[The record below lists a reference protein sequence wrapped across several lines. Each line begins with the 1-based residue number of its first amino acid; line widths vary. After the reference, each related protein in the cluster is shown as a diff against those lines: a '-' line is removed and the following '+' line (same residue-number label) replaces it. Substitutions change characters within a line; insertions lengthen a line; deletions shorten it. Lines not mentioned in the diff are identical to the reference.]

1 MVLLVLLLIIVP
13 IIELAII
20 IQVGSMIGVWWT
32 IALLVADSLFGAW
45 LLMRE
50 GSRSWLRFRAAL
62 GNGKVPAK
70 ETADGGLVISG
81 GALLLTPGFLTDIVG
96 LLFLFEPTRAI
107 IRKIALTKAISY
119 AATSVG
125 GPAGWTLRG
134 ALFGSRAAQYARAK
148 RPSRDYDV
156 EGTATEVKS
165 PPPALPGRDAAAS

>member
-1 MVLLVLLLIIVP
+1 MVLLVLLLVIVP

-20 IQVGSMIGVWWT
+20 IQIGSMIGVWWT
-32 IALLVADSLFGAW
+32 IALLVADSLLGAW

-50 GSRSWLRFRAAL
+50 GSRSWLRFRAAI
-62 GNGKVPAK
+62 GDGKVPAK

-96 LLFLFEPTRAI
+96 LLFLFQPTRDV
-107 IRKIALTKAISY
+107 IRRIALTKVVSY

-134 ALFGSRAAQYARAK
+134 AFFGSRAAKYARAK
-148 RPSRDYDV
+148 RPSRDYEV
-156 EGTATEVKS
+156 EGTATEVK
-165 PPPALPGRDAAAS
+165 PPPAALP

>member
-1 MVLLVLLLIIVP
+1 MVLLGLLLVIVP
-13 IIELAII
+13 IIELEII
-20 IQVGSMIGVWWT
+20 IQIGSMIGVWWT
-32 IALLVADSLFGAW
+32 NALLVADSLLGAW

-50 GSRSWLRFRAAL
+50 GSRSWLRFRAAI
-62 GNGKVPAK
+62 GDGKVPAK

-96 LLFLFEPTRAI
+96 LLFLFQPTRDV
-107 IRKIALTKAISY
+107 IRRIALTKVVSY

-134 ALFGSRAAQYARAK
+134 AFFGSRAAKYARAK

-156 EGTATEVKS
+156 EGTATEVK
-165 PPPALPGRDAAAS
+165 PPPAALP

>member
-1 MVLLVLLLIIVP
+1 MVLLVLLLVIVP

-20 IQVGSMIGVWWT
+20 IQSGSMIGVWWT
-32 IALLVADSLFGAW
+32 IALLVADSLLGAW

-50 GSRSWLRFRAAL
+50 GSRSWLRFRAAI
-62 GNGKVPAK
+62 GDGKVPAK

-96 LLFLFEPTRAI
+96 LLFLFQPTRDV
-107 IRKIALTKAISY
+107 IRRIALTKVVSY

-134 ALFGSRAAQYARAK
+134 AFFGSRAAKYARAK

-156 EGTATEVKS
+156 EGTATEVK
-165 PPPALPGRDAAAS
+165 PPPAALP

>member
-20 IQVGSMIGVWWT
+20 IQVGSMIGIWWT
-32 IALLVADSLFGAW
+32 IGLLVADSLFGAW

-62 GNGKVPAK
+62 GNGKIPAK

-81 GALLLTPGFLTDIVG
+81 GALLLTPGFLTDIFG
-96 LLFLFEPTRAI
+96 LLLLFQPTRDI
-107 IRKIALTKAISY
+107 VRRVALTRAVSY

-134 ALFGSRAAQYARAK
+134 AFFGSRAAKYARSK
-148 RPSRDYDV
+148 TPRRDYDV
-156 EGTATEVKS
+156 GGTATEVKS
-165 PPPALPGRDAAAS
+165 PPPALP

>member
-1 MVLLVLLLIIVP
+1 MPLLVLLLIVVP

-20 IQVGSMIGVWWT
+20 IQIGSLIGVWWT
-32 IALLVADSLFGAW
+32 VALLVADSILGAW

-50 GSRSWLRFRAAL
+50 GSRSWLRFRASL

-96 LLFLFEPTRAI
+96 LLFLFQPTRDIIRRIALTRAI
-107 IRKIALTKAISY
+107 TY

-134 ALFGSRAAQYARAK
+134 AFFGSRAAKYARAK

-156 EGTATEVKS
+156 EGTATEVKQ
-165 PPPALPGRDAAAS
+165 PPPALP

>member
-1 MVLLVLLLIIVP
+1 MVLLVLLLVIVP

-20 IQVGSMIGVWWT
+20 VQIGSMIGVWWT
-32 IALLVADSLFGAW
+32 IALLVADSLLGAW

-50 GSRSWLRFRAAL
+50 GSRSWLRFRAAI
-62 GNGKVPAK
+62 GDGKVPAK

-96 LLFLFEPTRAI
+96 LLFLFQPTRDV
-107 IRKIALTKAISY
+107 IRRIALTKVVSY

-134 ALFGSRAAQYARAK
+134 AFFGSRAAKYARAK

-156 EGTATEVKS
+156 EGTATEVK
-165 PPPALPGRDAAAS
+165 PPPAALP

>member
-1 MVLLVLLLIIVP
+1 MVLLVLLLVVVP

-20 IQVGSMIGVWWT
+20 IQIGSMIGVWWT
-32 IALLVADSLFGAW
+32 IALLVADSLLGAW

-50 GSRSWLRFRAAL
+50 GSRSWLRFRAAI
-62 GNGKVPAK
+62 GDGKVPAK

-96 LLFLFEPTRAI
+96 LLFLFQPTRDVL
-107 IRKIALTKAISY
+107 RRIALTKVVSY

-134 ALFGSRAAQYARAK
+134 AFFGSRAAKYARAK

-156 EGTATEVKS
+156 EGTATEVK
-165 PPPALPGRDAAAS
+165 PPPAALP

>member
-13 IIELAII
+13 IVELAII

-32 IALLVADSLFGAW
+32 IGLLIADSLFGAW

-50 GSRSWLRFRAAL
+50 GSRSWLRFKSAI

-81 GALLLTPGFLTDIVG
+81 GALLITPGFLTDIVG
-96 LLFLFEPTRAI
+96 LLFLFEPTRAV
-107 IRKIALTKAISY
+107 IRRITLSRAIKY
-119 AATSVG
+119 AAASAG

-134 ALFGSRAAQYARAK
+134 AVFGSRAA
-148 RPSRDYDV
+148 
-156 EGTATEVKS
+156 
-165 PPPALPGRDAAAS
+165 

>member
-1 MVLLVLLLIIVP
+1 MEPRV
-13 IIELAII
+13 
-20 IQVGSMIGVWWT
+20 SMGLNSAYAGVRWWAA

-96 LLFLFEPTRAI
+96 LLFLFQPTRDV
-107 IRKIALTKAISY
+107 IRRIALTKVVSY

-134 ALFGSRAAQYARAK
+134 AFFGSLAAKYARSRA
-148 RPSRDYDV
+148 PQRDYDV

-165 PPPALPGRDAAAS
+165 PPPALP

>member
-20 IQVGSMIGVWWT
+20 IEIGSIIGIWWT

-62 GNGKVPAK
+62 GNGQVPAK
-70 ETADGGLVISG
+70 ETADGGLVIAG

-96 LLFLFEPTRAI
+96 LLLLFEPTRKV
-107 IRKIALTKAISY
+107 IRKIALTKAIGY

-134 ALFGSRAAQYARAK
+134 AFFGSRAAKYARAK
-148 RPSRDYDV
+148 SPRRDYDV
-156 EGTATEVKS
+156 EGTASEVKPS
-165 PPPALPGRDAAAS
+165 PPALP

>member
-1 MVLLVLLLIIVP
+1 MVLLVLLLVIVP

-20 IQVGSMIGVWWT
+20 IQIGSMIGVWWT
-32 IALLVADSLFGAW
+32 IALLVADSLLGAW

-50 GSRSWLRFRAAL
+50 GSRSWLRFRAAI
-62 GNGKVPAK
+62 GDGKVPAK

-96 LLFLFEPTRAI
+96 LLFLFQPTRDV
-107 IRKIALTKAISY
+107 IRRIALTKVVSY
-119 AATSVG
+119 AATSIG

-134 ALFGSRAAQYARAK
+134 AFFGSRAAKYARAK

-156 EGTATEVKS
+156 EGTATEVK
-165 PPPALPGRDAAAS
+165 PPPAALP

>member
-1 MVLLVLLLIIVP
+1 MVLLVLLLVIVP

-20 IQVGSMIGVWWT
+20 IQIGSMIGVWWT
-32 IALLVADSLFGAW
+32 IALLVADSLLGAW

-50 GSRSWLRFRAAL
+50 GSRSWLRFRAAI
-62 GNGKVPAK
+62 GDGKVPAK

-96 LLFLFEPTRAI
+96 LLFLFQPTRDV
-107 IRKIALTKAISY
+107 IRRIALTKVVSY
-119 AATSVG
+119 AATRVG

-134 ALFGSRAAQYARAK
+134 AFFGSRAAKYARAK

-156 EGTATEVKS
+156 EGTATEVK
-165 PPPALPGRDAAAS
+165 PPPAALP

>member
-1 MVLLVLLLIIVP
+1 MPLLVLLLIVVP

-20 IQVGSMIGVWWT
+20 IQIGSMIGVWWT
-32 IALLVADSLFGAW
+32 IALLVADSILDAW

-96 LLFLFEPTRAI
+96 LLFLFQPTRDI
-107 IRKIALTKAISY
+107 IRRIALTKAITY

-134 ALFGSRAAQYARAK
+134 AFFGSRAAKYARAK
-148 RPSRDYDV
+148 KPSRDYDV
-156 EGTATEVKS
+156 EGTATEVKQ
-165 PPPALPGRDAAAS
+165 PPPALP

>member
-1 MVLLVLLLIIVP
+1 MVLLVLLLVTVP

-20 IQVGSMIGVWWT
+20 IQIGSMIGVWWT
-32 IALLVADSLFGAW
+32 IALLVADSLLGAW

-50 GSRSWLRFRAAL
+50 GSRSWLRFRAAI
-62 GNGKVPAK
+62 GDGKVPAK

-96 LLFLFEPTRAI
+96 LLFLFQPTRDV
-107 IRKIALTKAISY
+107 IRRIALTKVVSY
-119 AATSVG
+119 AATSIG

-134 ALFGSRAAQYARAK
+134 AFFGSRAAKYARAK

-156 EGTATEVKS
+156 EGTATEVK
-165 PPPALPGRDAAAS
+165 PPPAALP

>member
-1 MVLLVLLLIIVP
+1 MPVLVLLLIIVP

-20 IQVGSMIGVWWT
+20 IQIGSMIGVWWT
-32 IALLVADSLFGAW
+32 IALLVADSLLGAW

-50 GSRSWLRFRAAL
+50 GSRSWLRFRAAI

-81 GALLLTPGFLTDIVG
+81 GALLITPGFLTDIIG
-96 LLFLFEPTRAI
+96 LLFLFQPTRDI

-125 GPAGWTLRG
+125 GPTGWTLRG
-134 ALFGSRAAQYARAK
+134 AFFGSRAAKYARAK
-148 RPSRDYDV
+148 RSQREYDV
-156 EGTATEVKS
+156 EGTATEVKP
-165 PPPALPGRDAAAS
+165 PPPALP

>member
-1 MVLLVLLLIIVP
+1 LIVVP

-20 IQVGSMIGVWWT
+20 IQVGSMIGIWWT
-32 IALLVADSLFGAW
+32 IALLIADSLLGAW

-62 GNGKVPAK
+62 GEGKVPAK

-96 LLFLFEPTRAI
+96 LLLLFQPTRDI
-107 IRKIALTKAISY
+107 IRAVALTKAVSY
-119 AATSVG
+119 AATSLG

-134 ALFGSRAAQYARAK
+134 ALFGSRAAKYARS
-148 RPSRDYDV
+148 RPGRRDYDV
-156 EGTATEVKS
+156 EGTATEVK
-165 PPPALPGRDAAAS
+165 PTPPALP

>member
-1 MVLLVLLLIIVP
+1 
-13 IIELAII
+13 
-20 IQVGSMIGVWWT
+20 MIGVWWT
-32 IALLVADSLFGAW
+32 IALLVADSLLGAW

-50 GSRSWLRFRAAL
+50 GSRSWLRFRAAI
-62 GNGKVPAK
+62 GDGKVPAK

-96 LLFLFEPTRAI
+96 LLFLFQPTRDV
-107 IRKIALTKAISY
+107 IRRIALTKVVSY

-134 ALFGSRAAQYARAK
+134 AFFGSRAAKYARAK

-156 EGTATEVKS
+156 EGTATEVK
-165 PPPALPGRDAAAS
+165 PPPAALP

>member
-1 MVLLVLLLIIVP
+1 MALLVLLLIIVP

-32 IALLVADSLFGAW
+32 IGLLVADSLFGAW

-50 GSRSWLRFRAAL
+50 GSRSWLRFKSAL
-62 GNGKVPAK
+62 GSGKVPAK

-81 GALLLTPGFLTDIVG
+81 GALLLTPGFLTDLVG
-96 LLFLFEPTRAI
+96 LLFLFQPTRDI
-107 IRKIALTKAISY
+107 IRRIALTKAVTY

-134 ALFGSRAAQYARAK
+134 AFFGSRAAKYARA
-148 RPSRDYDV
+148 RTPRRDYDV

-165 PPPALPGRDAAAS
+165 PPPALP

>member
-1 MVLLVLLLIIVP
+1 MVLLVLLLVIVP

-20 IQVGSMIGVWWT
+20 IQIGSMIGVWWT
-32 IALLVADSLFGAW
+32 IALLVADSLLGAW

-50 GSRSWLRFRAAL
+50 GSRSWLRFRAAS
-62 GNGKVPAK
+62 GDGKVPAK

-96 LLFLFEPTRAI
+96 LLFLFQPTRDV
-107 IRKIALTKAISY
+107 IRRIALTKVVSY

-134 ALFGSRAAQYARAK
+134 AFFGSRAAKYARAK

-156 EGTATEVKS
+156 EGTATEVK
-165 PPPALPGRDAAAS
+165 PPPAALP

>member
-1 MVLLVLLLIIVP
+1 MVLLVLLLVIVP

-20 IQVGSMIGVWWT
+20 IQIGSMIGVWWT
-32 IALLVADSLFGAW
+32 IALLVADSLLGAW

-50 GSRSWLRFRAAL
+50 GSRSWLRFRAAI
-62 GNGKVPAK
+62 GDGKVPAK

-96 LLFLFEPTRAI
+96 LLFLFQPTRDV
-107 IRKIALTKAISY
+107 IRRIALTKVVSY

-134 ALFGSRAAQYARAK
+134 AFFGSRAAKYARAK

-156 EGTATEVKS
+156 EGTATEVK
-165 PPPALPGRDAAAS
+165 PPPAALP

>member
-1 MVLLVLLLIIVP
+1 MVFLVLLLIIVP
-13 IIELAII
+13 IVELAII

-32 IALLVADSLFGAW
+32 IALLVADSLLGAW

-62 GNGKVPAK
+62 GGGKVPAK

-96 LLFLFEPTRAI
+96 LLFLFQPTRDI
-107 IRKIALTKAISY
+107 IRRIALTKLVTH

-134 ALFGSRAAQYARAK
+134 AFFGSRAAQYARTK
-148 RPSRDYDV
+148 RPRRDYDV

-165 PPPALPGRDAAAS
+165 PPALP

>member
-1 MVLLVLLLIIVP
+1 MVLLVLLLVVVP

-20 IQVGSMIGVWWT
+20 IQIGSMIGVWWT
-32 IALLVADSLFGAW
+32 IALLVADSLLGAW

-50 GSRSWLRFRAAL
+50 GSRSWLRFRAAI
-62 GNGKVPAK
+62 GDGKVPAK

-96 LLFLFEPTRAI
+96 LLFLFQPTRDV
-107 IRKIALTKAISY
+107 IRRIALTKVVSY

-134 ALFGSRAAQYARAK
+134 AFFGSRAAKYARAK

-156 EGTATEVKS
+156 EGTATEVK
-165 PPPALPGRDAAAS
+165 PPPAALP

>member
-1 MVLLVLLLIIVP
+1 MIVP

-20 IQVGSMIGVWWT
+20 IQIGSMIGVWWT
-32 IALLVADSLFGAW
+32 IALLVADSLLGAW

-50 GSRSWLRFRAAL
+50 GSRSWLRFRAAI
-62 GNGKVPAK
+62 GDGKVPAK

-96 LLFLFEPTRAI
+96 LLFLFQPTRDV
-107 IRKIALTKAISY
+107 IRRIALTKVVSY

-134 ALFGSRAAQYARAK
+134 AFFGSRAAKYARAK

-156 EGTATEVKS
+156 EGTATEVK
-165 PPPALPGRDAAAS
+165 PPPAALP

>member
-20 IQVGSMIGVWWT
+20 IQVGSMIGIWWT
-32 IALLVADSLFGAW
+32 IGLLVADSLFGAW

-62 GNGKVPAK
+62 GNGKIPAK

-81 GALLLTPGFLTDIVG
+81 GALLLTPGFLTDIFG
-96 LLFLFEPTRAI
+96 LLLLFQPTRDI
-107 IRKIALTKAISY
+107 VRRVALTRAVSY

-134 ALFGSRAAQYARAK
+134 AFFGSRAAKYARSK
-148 RPSRDYDV
+148 TPRRDYDV

-165 PPPALPGRDAAAS
+165 PPPALP

>member
-1 MVLLVLLLIIVP
+1 MVLLVLLLVIVP

-20 IQVGSMIGVWWT
+20 IQIGSMIGVWWT
-32 IALLVADSLFGAW
+32 IALLVADSLLGAW

-50 GSRSWLRFRAAL
+50 GSRSWLRFRAAI
-62 GNGKVPAK
+62 GDGKVPAK

-96 LLFLFEPTRAI
+96 LLFLFQPTRDV
-107 IRKIALTKAISY
+107 IRRIALTKVVSY

-134 ALFGSRAAQYARAK
+134 ALFGSRAAKYARAK

-156 EGTATEVKS
+156 EGTATEVK
-165 PPPALPGRDAAAS
+165 PPPAALP